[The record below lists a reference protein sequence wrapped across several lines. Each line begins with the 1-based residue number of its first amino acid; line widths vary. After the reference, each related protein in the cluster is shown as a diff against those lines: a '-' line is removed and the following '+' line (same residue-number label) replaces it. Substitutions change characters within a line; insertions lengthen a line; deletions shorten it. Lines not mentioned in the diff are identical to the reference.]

1 MMNNSIALG
10 TMKWRFGNP
19 EFPQALPVVP
29 VSARFAAPIGIP
41 KTEAETENR
50 FYLRTKL
57 GKEDKARLEAILAA
71 NPEIDCRVTIGR
83 VTLTETEIFLSFNY

>member
-1 MMNNSIALG
+1 MNDSIALG

-29 VSARFAAPIGIP
+29 VSSRFAVPIGIP
-41 KTEAETENR
+41 KTKAETENR

-83 VTLTETEIFLSFNY
+83 VTLAETEIFLSFNVN

>member
-1 MMNNSIALG
+1 MNNSIALG

-29 VSARFAAPIGIP
+29 VSSRFATPIGIP

-50 FYLRTKL
+50 FYLRVKL

>member
-1 MMNNSIALG
+1 MSNSICALLI
-10 TMKWRFGNP
+10 P
-19 EFPQALPVVP
+19 LPVIP
-29 VSARFAAPIGIP
+29 VSSRFATPIGIP

-50 FYLRTKL
+50 FYLRAKL

-83 VTLTETEIFLSFNY
+83 VTLEETEIFLSFNL

>member
-1 MMNNSIALG
+1 MGSNLHSI
-10 TMKWRFGNP
+10 
-19 EFPQALPVVP
+19 P
-29 VSARFAAPIGIP
+29 VSPRFATPIGNP

-50 FYLRTKL
+50 FYLRAKL
-57 GKEDKARLEAILAA
+57 SKEDKARLEAILAA

>member
-1 MMNNSIALG
+1 MNNATNVL
-10 TMKWRFGNP
+10 RP
-19 EFPQALPVVP
+19 LPVVP
-29 VSARFAAPIGIP
+29 VSSRFAVPIGTP

-71 NPEIDCRVTIGR
+71 NPEIDCRVIVGR
-83 VTLTETEIFLSFNY
+83 VTLLETEMFLSFNVD